1 MGAKHPPGPSA
12 AAGLSGGAG
21 GARGAPPG
29 DGGAH
34 VASTNQDGGEG
45 ANAAE
50 STAMSRIVDIV
61 AHPVRKIACRDVGV
75 NPPVGQSGEA
85 ASAPLPEAGEAEAL
99 FLRAVEADPSDPERA
114 LREIVVA
121 ESVSAATVESLL
133 RILRDYRR
141 GGVAD
146 PDDANGTAGI
156 EEALRSVA
164 ASAPPPVSTDLPIRL
179 GNYRII
185 RPLSIGP
192 SSAVLLA
199 QQEAPIQRE
208 VAIKLLFEDA
218 TEPRFAARVE
228 AERQTLAS
236 LEHPNVARI
245 YDYGIA
251 SDGRPYMVMERVG
264 GGGIVEYCRDAKL
277 PLRARIE
284 LFLEACAAIRAAHAL
299 GILHCDLKPANIL
312 VQVVG
317 GEPHAKVIDFGIAR
331 TVRAAGGERAQLT
344 GLSRAI
350 GTLAAMSPEAL
361 VAGGPPLDT
370 RADVF
375 GLGLVLLE
383 LAAMRAPRSLP
394 ADDLA
399 EALRVVLEEPL
410 PRASK
415 LAEASGER
423 IDADLDAIIA
433 KATARARG
441 DRYESVDAL
450 LRDLERWIAGDEVVA
465 RQRPLGERIRRGAMR
480 RKFAVLLALTAV
492 LALVPLVS
500 GMFRASATRDRAIE
514 AARDALALA
523 RELRDLPGTGD
534 RRNILLT
541 TVAEET
547 RAGLL
552 AAPDDIELLKLRA
565 DGIEEALVARL
576 VRGDPKSDGT
586 RKLSRESEAIRRK
599 IVALR
604 PDDLVARADLSVSL
618 AYKLS
623 TIADEAGF
631 DEVEREQ
638 FGLDL
643 ALHEAD
649 PTSRLFAD
657 NLSWTYQ
664 RVADRAWERGEREL
678 ALAYLDKSAELG
690 EVALALAPESPVSRL
705 TAAVGQQCA
714 WWAARARGDIAE
726 GERRVRRSLELTEE
740 LIARDPR
747 HPRAAAFYL
756 QAVEQFGSF
765 VYVRDGR
772 AAARAM
778 LEDALERVSGID
790 AVRSNAEFVGFPYFG
805 VVTALVSLHDDPA
818 RARALLERARALVE
832 QQRYVEPRADNFP
845 LWEVRLNF
853 LEGLLA
859 MREGDVESFARSVE
873 RAVATARAAPGGPL
887 KSLNVMTTVGDGVAA
902 TMREA
907 ETRAEEAGQAAPF
920 PTRFAVI
927 RASMI
932 AALEEEIAAGA
943 AAAPESSLP
952 LIARRAQAALRG
964 DTVAVEAL
972 NREIRSAP
980 GLRWDG
986 VAETYPLGGTEGAR

>member
-1 MGAKHPPGPSA
+1 VKEGSPQQVSTKAQAIFLAAVERDPQAPARAIAALEASA
-12 AAGLSGGAG
+12 EVATELKAELTAELTAELKAELQRLLEDYERGGIADPAEGGA
-21 GARGAPPG
+21 
-29 DGGAH
+29 
-34 VASTNQDGGEG
+34 
-45 ANAAE
+45 
-50 STAMSRIVDIV
+50 
-61 AHPVRKIACRDVGV
+61 
-75 NPPVGQSGEA
+75 EA
-85 ASAPLPEAGEAEAL
+85 A
-99 FLRAVEADPSDPERA
+99 VERA
-114 LREIVVA
+114 LEEIAAAAPEPVSREIPGRIGHYRV
-121 ESVSAATVESLL
+121 EQTLSV
-133 RILRDYRR
+133 
-141 GGVAD
+141 
-146 PDDANGTAGI
+146 
-156 EEALRSVA
+156 
-164 ASAPPPVSTDLPIRL
+164 
-179 GNYRII
+179 
-185 RPLSIGP
+185 GP
-192 SSAVLLA
+192 YSAVLVA
-199 QQEAPIQRE
+199 EQESPIVRR
-208 VAIKLLFEDA
+208 VAVKLLFEDA
-218 TEPRFAARVE
+218 SDPRLAARVE
-228 AERQTLAS
+228 AERQTLAR
-236 LEHPNVARI
+236 LEHPNIARI
-245 YDYGIA
+245 YDYGIDA
-251 SDGRPYMVMERVG
+251 HDRPYMVMEHVR
-264 GGGIVEYCRDAKL
+264 GGGIVDYCRTNAL
-277 PLRARIE
+277 TLQPRVE
-284 LFLEACAAIRAAHAL
+284 LFLEACAAIRAAHRL
-299 GILHCDLKPANIL
+299 GVLHCDLKPANIL

-317 GEPHAKVIDFGIAR
+317 DEPHAKVIDFGIAR
-331 TVRAAGGERAQLT
+331 AVRTASAERANLT
-344 GLSRAI
+344 ELPHAL

-361 VAGGPPLDT
+361 TPGGAKLDT
-370 RADVF
+370 RSDVF
-375 GLGLVLLE
+375 GLGLVLFE
-383 LAAMRAPRSLP
+383 LATEHPPREVPS
-394 ADDLA
+394 DDFA
-399 EALRVVLEEPL
+399 EALRVVLEEPI
-410 PRASK
+410 PSAARTARA
-415 LAEASGER
+415 AAGARAASTAV
-423 IDADLDAIIA
+423 DPDLDAIIA
-433 KATARARG
+433 KATARDPA
-441 DRYESVDAL
+441 DRYDSVDDFAA
-450 LRDLERWIAGDEVVA
+450 DLERWQQGDAVSA
-465 RQRPLGERIRRGAMR
+465 RQRALGERIRRGVMR

-500 GMFRASATRDRAIE
+500 GMFRASATRARSLE

-576 VRGDPKSDGT
+576 VRGDPKSDAT

-604 PDDLVARADLSVSL
+604 PSDLVARADLSVSL

-623 TIADEAGF
+623 TIDDEAGF

-678 ALAYLDKSAELG
+678 ALGYLDKSAELG

-756 QAVEQFGSF
+756 QAVEEFGSF

-772 AAARAM
+772 AAARAL

-902 TMREA
+902 TIREA
-907 ETRAEEAGQAAPF
+907 EQQAEEAGQAAPF
-920 PTRFAVI
+920 PTRFAEI

-932 AALEEEIAAGA
+932 AALEEGIAAGA

-964 DTVAVEAL
+964 DMAAVESL

-980 GLRWDG
+980 GLHWGGSPRPTRW
-986 VAETYPLGGTEGAR
+986 GGTEGAR

>member
-1 MGAKHPPGPSA
+1 MSPRA
-12 AAGLSGGAG
+12 
-21 GARGAPPG
+21 ARGK
-29 DGGAH
+29 
-34 VASTNQDGGEG
+34 
-45 ANAAE
+45 
-50 STAMSRIVDIV
+50 IV
-61 AHPVRKIACRDVGV
+61 AKRLASDASRSVTER
-75 NPPVGQSGEA
+75 
-85 ASAPLPEAGEAEAL
+85 SAPQPATEAQAL
-99 FLRAVEADPSDPERA
+99 FLAALERDPQAPARAIAALEVSAELAAELKSELRRLLGDYERGGIADPSEGGAEAAVERA
-114 LREIVVA
+114 LQEI
-121 ESVSAATVESLL
+121 AA
-133 RILRDYRR
+133 
-141 GGVAD
+141 
-146 PDDANGTAGI
+146 
-156 EEALRSVA
+156 A
-164 ASAPPPVSTDLPIRL
+164 APEPVSRAIPARI
-179 GNYRII
+179 GHYRIEST
-185 RPLSIGP
+185 LSVGP
-192 SSAVLLA
+192 HSAVLVA
-199 QQEAPIQRE
+199 EQESPILRR
-208 VAIKLLFEDA
+208 VAVKLLFEDA
-218 TEPRFAARVE
+218 SDPRLAARVE
-228 AERQTLAS
+228 AERQTLAK
-236 LEHPNVARI
+236 LEHPNIARI
-245 YDYGIA
+245 YDYGIDA
-251 SDGRPYMVMERVG
+251 HDRPYMVMEHVR
-264 GGGIVEYCRDAKL
+264 GGGIVDYCRTNML
-277 PLRARIE
+277 PLRARVE
-284 LFLEACAAIRAAHAL
+284 LFLEACAAIRAAHRL
-299 GILHCDLKPANIL
+299 GVLHCDLKPANIL
-312 VQVVG
+312 VQIVG
-317 GEPHAKVIDFGIAR
+317 DEPHAKLIDFGIAR
-331 TVRAAGGERAQLT
+331 AVRTASAERASLT
-344 GLSRAI
+344 ELPQAL

-361 VAGGPPLDT
+361 TPGGAKLDT
-370 RADVF
+370 RSDVF
-375 GLGLVLLE
+375 GLGLVLFE
-383 LAAMRAPRSLP
+383 LATLRAPREVPS
-394 ADDLA
+394 DDFA
-399 EALRVVLEEPL
+399 AALRVVLEEPI
-410 PRASK
+410 PRA
-415 LAEASGER
+415 ARVAAREGAGRGEA

-433 KATARARG
+433 KATARDAA
-441 DRYESVDAL
+441 DRYDSVDAL
-450 LRDLERWIAGDEVVA
+450 IADLERWLAGDDVSA
-465 RQRPLGERIRRGAMR
+465 RQRALGERIRRGVMR

-500 GMFRASATRDRAIE
+500 GMFRASATRARSLE

-576 VRGDPKSDGT
+576 VRGDPKSDAT

-604 PDDLVARADLSVSL
+604 PSDLVAKADLSVSL

-623 TIADEAGF
+623 TIDDEAGF

-678 ALAYLDKSAELG
+678 ALGYLDKSAELG

-772 AAARAM
+772 AAARAL

-818 RARALLERARALVE
+818 CARALLERARALVE

-887 KSLNVMTTVGDGVAA
+887 NSLNVMTTVGDGVAA
-902 TMREA
+902 IIREA
-907 ETRAEEAGQAAPF
+907 EQQAEESGQAAPF
-920 PTRFAVI
+920 PTRFAEI

-932 AALEEEIAAGA
+932 AALEEEVAACA

-964 DTVAVEAL
+964 DMAAVESL

>member
-1 MGAKHPPGPSA
+1 MPGRSGRDDGLANEASPARHPSERTSRKVDDFLAPA
-12 AAGLSGGAG
+12 A
-21 GARGAPPG
+21 
-29 DGGAH
+29 AH
-34 VASTNQDGGEG
+34 VAFREVTSPRASHTPSPVGKSDASEANADAVFLQIVERDPRNPGRALAAFLAERSRTEELVRALEQLLREYERGGIADPDEAHGGE
-45 ANAAE
+45 
-50 STAMSRIVDIV
+50 
-61 AHPVRKIACRDVGV
+61 
-75 NPPVGQSGEA
+75 
-85 ASAPLPEAGEAEAL
+85 
-99 FLRAVEADPSDPERA
+99 AVERA
-114 LREIVVA
+114 LA
-121 ESVSAATVESLL
+121 
-133 RILRDYRR
+133 
-141 GGVAD
+141 
-146 PDDANGTAGI
+146 
-156 EEALRSVA
+156 SVA
-164 ASAPPPVSTDLPIRL
+164 AQAPEPVSTAIPTRL
-179 GNYRII
+179 GNYRIL
-185 RPLSIGP
+185 RTLSLGP

-199 QQEAPIQRE
+199 EQEAPIQRE

-218 TEPRFAARVE
+218 SDTRFAARVE
-228 AERQTLAS
+228 LERQTLAS
-236 LEHPNVARI
+236 LEHPNIARI

-251 SDGRPYMVMERVG
+251 PDHRPYMVMEHVG
-264 GGGIVEYCRDAKL
+264 GGNIVDYCRGAKL
-277 PLRARIE
+277 PLRERVE
-284 LFLEACAAIRAAHAL
+284 LFLEACAAIRTAHTL
-299 GILHCDLKPANIL
+299 GVLHCDLKPANVL
-312 VQVVG
+312 VQVVV

-331 TVRAAGGERAQLT
+331 TVRAAGGERAQLAE
-344 GLSRAI
+344 LPRAL
-350 GTLAAMSPEAL
+350 GTLASMSPEAL
-361 VAGGPPLDT
+361 VPGGAPLDT

-383 LAAMRAPRSLP
+383 VATLQQPRSIP
-394 ADDLA
+394 RDDIG
-399 EALRVVLEEPL
+399 EALRIVLEDPI
-410 PRASK
+410 PRASQ
-415 LAEASGER
+415 LAAASGQR
-423 IDADLDAIIA
+423 ADPDFDADLDAVIA
-433 KATARARG
+433 KATARDKRE
-441 DRYESVDAL
+441 RYDSVDAFM
-450 LRDLERWIAGDEVVA
+450 RDLERWIAGDDVVA

-500 GMFRASATRDRAIE
+500 GMFRASATRDRALE

-586 RKLSRESEAIRRK
+586 RRLSRESEAIRRK

-604 PDDLVARADLSVSL
+604 PSDLVAKADLSVSL

-623 TIADEAGF
+623 TIDDEAGF

-678 ALAYLDKSAELG
+678 ALGYLDKSAELG

-714 WWAARARGDIAE
+714 WWTARARGDIAE

-765 VYVRDGR
+765 VYIRDGR
-772 AAARAM
+772 AAACAM

-818 RARALLERARALVE
+818 RARALLERARTLVE

-873 RAVATARAAPGGPL
+873 RAVATARAAPGGPR

-902 TMREA
+902 TIREA
-907 ETRAEEAGQAAPF
+907 EQQAEEAGQASPF
-920 PTRFAVI
+920 PTRFAEI

-952 LIARRAQAALRG
+952 LIARRAQATLRG

-980 GLRWDG
+980 ALRWDG
-986 VAETYPLGGTEGAR
+986 VAETYPLGGTEGVR

>member
-1 MGAKHPPGPSA
+1 MSPRA
-12 AAGLSGGAG
+12 
-21 GARGAPPG
+21 ARGK
-29 DGGAH
+29 
-34 VASTNQDGGEG
+34 
-45 ANAAE
+45 
-50 STAMSRIVDIV
+50 IV
-61 AHPVRKIACRDVGV
+61 AKRSASDALGSVTER
-75 NPPVGQSGEA
+75 
-85 ASAPLPEAGEAEAL
+85 SAPQPATEAQAL
-99 FLRAVEADPSDPERA
+99 FLAALERDPQAPARAIAALEVSAELAAELKSELWRLLGDYERGGIADPAEGGAEAAVERA
-114 LREIVVA
+114 LQEI
-121 ESVSAATVESLL
+121 AA
-133 RILRDYRR
+133 
-141 GGVAD
+141 
-146 PDDANGTAGI
+146 
-156 EEALRSVA
+156 A
-164 ASAPPPVSTDLPIRL
+164 APEPVSRAIPARI
-179 GNYRII
+179 GHYRIE
-185 RPLSIGP
+185 RTLSVGP
-192 SSAVLLA
+192 HSAVLVA
-199 QQEAPIQRE
+199 EQESPILRR
-208 VAIKLLFEDA
+208 VAVKLLFEDA
-218 TEPRFAARVE
+218 SDPRLAARVE
-228 AERQTLAS
+228 AERQTLAK
-236 LEHPNVARI
+236 LEHPNIARI
-245 YDYGIA
+245 YDYGIDA
-251 SDGRPYMVMERVG
+251 HDRPYMVMEHVR
-264 GGGIVEYCRDAKL
+264 GGGIVDYCHANAL
-277 PLRARIE
+277 PLRARVE
-284 LFLEACAAIRAAHAL
+284 LFLEACAAIRAAHRL
-299 GILHCDLKPANIL
+299 GVLHCDLKPANIL
-312 VQVVG
+312 VQIVG
-317 GEPHAKVIDFGIAR
+317 DEPHAKVIDFGIAR
-331 TVRAAGGERAQLT
+331 AVRTASAERASLT
-344 GLSRAI
+344 DLPQAL

-361 VAGGPPLDT
+361 TPGGAKLDT
-370 RADVF
+370 RSDVF
-375 GLGLVLLE
+375 GLGLVLFE
-383 LAAMRAPRSLP
+383 LATLRAPREVPS
-394 ADDLA
+394 DDFA
-399 EALRVVLEEPL
+399 AALRVVLEEPI
-410 PRASK
+410 PSAARVAARAG
-415 LAEASGER
+415 AGRGEA

-433 KATARARG
+433 KATARDAG
-441 DRYESVDAL
+441 DRYDSVDAL
-450 LRDLERWIAGDEVVA
+450 IADLERWLAGDDVAA
-465 RQRPLGERIRRGAMR
+465 RQRALGERIRRGVMR

-500 GMFRASATRDRAIE
+500 GMFRASATRVRSLE

-576 VRGDPKSDGT
+576 VRGDPKSDAT

-604 PDDLVARADLSVSL
+604 PSDLVARADLSVSL

-623 TIADEAGF
+623 TIDDEAGF

-678 ALAYLDKSAELG
+678 ALGYLDKSAELG

-714 WWAARARGDIAE
+714 WWAARARGDVAE

-765 VYVRDGR
+765 VYVQDGR
-772 AAARAM
+772 AAARAL

-902 TMREA
+902 IIREA
-907 ETRAEEAGQAAPF
+907 EQQARESGQAAPF
-920 PTRFAVI
+920 PTRFAEI

-964 DTVAVEAL
+964 NTAAVEAL

>member
-1 MGAKHPPGPSA
+1 VSPRA
-12 AAGLSGGAG
+12 
-21 GARGAPPG
+21 ARGK
-29 DGGAH
+29 
-34 VASTNQDGGEG
+34 
-45 ANAAE
+45 
-50 STAMSRIVDIV
+50 IV
-61 AHPVRKIACRDVGV
+61 AKRSASDALGSVTER
-75 NPPVGQSGEA
+75 
-85 ASAPLPEAGEAEAL
+85 SAPQPATEAQAL
-99 FLRAVEADPSDPERA
+99 FLAALERDPQAPARAIAALEVSAELAAELKSELRRLLEDYERGGIADPAEGGAEAAVERA
-114 LREIVVA
+114 LQEI
-121 ESVSAATVESLL
+121 AA
-133 RILRDYRR
+133 
-141 GGVAD
+141 
-146 PDDANGTAGI
+146 
-156 EEALRSVA
+156 A
-164 ASAPPPVSTDLPIRL
+164 APEPVSRAIPARI
-179 GNYRII
+179 GHYRIE
-185 RPLSIGP
+185 RTLSVGP
-192 SSAVLLA
+192 HSAVLVA
-199 QQEAPIQRE
+199 EQESPILRR
-208 VAIKLLFEDA
+208 VAVKLLFEDA
-218 TEPRFAARVE
+218 SDPRLAARVE
-228 AERQTLAS
+228 AERQTLAK
-236 LEHPNVARI
+236 LEHPNIARI
-245 YDYGIA
+245 YDYGIDA
-251 SDGRPYMVMERVG
+251 HDRPYMVMEHVR
-264 GGGIVEYCRDAKL
+264 GGGIVDYCRANAL
-277 PLRARIE
+277 PLRARVE
-284 LFLEACAAIRAAHAL
+284 LFLEACAAIRAAHRL
-299 GILHCDLKPANIL
+299 GVLHCDLKPANIL
-312 VQVVG
+312 VQIVG
-317 GEPHAKVIDFGIAR
+317 DEPHAKVIDFGIAR
-331 TVRAAGGERAQLT
+331 AVRTASAERASLT
-344 GLSRAI
+344 DLPQAL

-361 VAGGPPLDT
+361 TPGGAKLDT
-370 RADVF
+370 RSDVF
-375 GLGLVLLE
+375 GLGLVLFE
-383 LAAMRAPRSLP
+383 LATLRAPREVPS
-394 ADDLA
+394 DDFA
-399 EALRVVLEEPL
+399 AALRVVLEEPI
-410 PRASK
+410 PSAARVAARK
-415 LAEASGER
+415 GAGRGEA

-433 KATARARG
+433 KATARDAG
-441 DRYESVDAL
+441 DRYDSVDAL
-450 LRDLERWIAGDEVVA
+450 IADLERWLAGDDVAA
-465 RQRPLGERIRRGAMR
+465 RQRALGERIRRGVMR

-500 GMFRASATRDRAIE
+500 GMFRASATRVRSLE

-576 VRGDPKSDGT
+576 VRGDPKSDAT

-604 PDDLVARADLSVSL
+604 PSDLVARADLSVSL

-623 TIADEAGF
+623 TIDDEAGF

-678 ALAYLDKSAELG
+678 ALGYLDKSAELG

-765 VYVRDGR
+765 VYVQDGR
-772 AAARAM
+772 AAARAL

-902 TMREA
+902 TIREA
-907 ETRAEEAGQAAPF
+907 EQQAEEAGQAAPF
-920 PTRFAVI
+920 PTRFAEI

-932 AALEEEIAAGA
+932 AALEEGIAAGA

-964 DTVAVEAL
+964 DMAAVETL

-980 GLRWDG
+980 GLHWGGSPRPTRW
-986 VAETYPLGGTEGAR
+986 GGTEGAR

>member
-1 MGAKHPPGPSA
+1 MSPRA
-12 AAGLSGGAG
+12 
-21 GARGAPPG
+21 ARGK
-29 DGGAH
+29 
-34 VASTNQDGGEG
+34 
-45 ANAAE
+45 
-50 STAMSRIVDIV
+50 IV
-61 AHPVRKIACRDVGV
+61 AKSSASVALGSVTER
-75 NPPVGQSGEA
+75 
-85 ASAPLPEAGEAEAL
+85 SAPQPATEAQAL
-99 FLRAVEADPSDPERA
+99 FLAALERDPQAPARAIAALEVSAELAAELSRLLEDYQRGGIADPSEGGAEAAVERA
-114 LREIVVA
+114 LQEI
-121 ESVSAATVESLL
+121 AA
-133 RILRDYRR
+133 
-141 GGVAD
+141 
-146 PDDANGTAGI
+146 
-156 EEALRSVA
+156 A
-164 ASAPPPVSTDLPIRL
+164 APEPVSRAIPARI
-179 GNYRII
+179 GHYRIE
-185 RPLSIGP
+185 RTLSVGP
-192 SSAVLLA
+192 HSAVLVA
-199 QQEAPIQRE
+199 EQESPILRR
-208 VAIKLLFEDA
+208 VAVKLLFEDA
-218 TEPRFAARVE
+218 SDPRLAARVE
-228 AERQTLAS
+228 AERQTLAK
-236 LEHPNVARI
+236 LEHPNIARI
-245 YDYGIA
+245 YDYGIDA
-251 SDGRPYMVMERVG
+251 HDRPYMVMEHVR
-264 GGGIVEYCRDAKL
+264 GGGIVDYCRTNML
-277 PLRARIE
+277 PLRARVE
-284 LFLEACAAIRAAHAL
+284 LFLEACAAIRAAHRL
-299 GILHCDLKPANIL
+299 GVLHCDLKPANIL
-312 VQVVG
+312 VQIVG
-317 GEPHAKVIDFGIAR
+317 DEPHAKVIDFGIAR
-331 TVRAAGGERAQLT
+331 AVRTASAERASLT
-344 GLSRAI
+344 DLPQAL

-361 VAGGPPLDT
+361 TPGGAKLDT
-370 RADVF
+370 RSDVF
-375 GLGLVLLE
+375 GLGLVLFE
-383 LAAMRAPRSLP
+383 LATLRAPREVPS
-394 ADDLA
+394 DDFA
-399 EALRVVLEEPL
+399 AALRVVLEEPI
-410 PRASK
+410 PSAARTA
-415 LAEASGER
+415 ARTGAGRGEA

-433 KATARARG
+433 KATARDAG
-441 DRYESVDAL
+441 DRYDSVDAL
-450 LRDLERWIAGDEVVA
+450 IADLERWLAGDDVAA
-465 RQRPLGERIRRGAMR
+465 RQRALGERIRRGVMR

-500 GMFRASATRDRAIE
+500 GMFRASATRARSLE
-514 AARDALALA
+514 AAREALALA

-765 VYVRDGR
+765 VYIRDGR

-920 PTRFAVI
+920 PTRFAEI

>member
-1 MGAKHPPGPSA
+1 MSPRA
-12 AAGLSGGAG
+12 
-21 GARGAPPG
+21 ARGK
-29 DGGAH
+29 
-34 VASTNQDGGEG
+34 
-45 ANAAE
+45 
-50 STAMSRIVDIV
+50 IV
-61 AHPVRKIACRDVGV
+61 AKRSASDALGSVTER
-75 NPPVGQSGEA
+75 
-85 ASAPLPEAGEAEAL
+85 SAPQPATEAQAL
-99 FLRAVEADPSDPERA
+99 FLAALERDPQAPARAIAALEVSAELAAELKSELRRLLGDYERGGIADPSEGGAEAAVERA
-114 LREIVVA
+114 LQEI
-121 ESVSAATVESLL
+121 AA
-133 RILRDYRR
+133 
-141 GGVAD
+141 
-146 PDDANGTAGI
+146 
-156 EEALRSVA
+156 A
-164 ASAPPPVSTDLPIRL
+164 APEPVSRAIPARI
-179 GNYRII
+179 GHYRIE
-185 RPLSIGP
+185 RTLSVGP
-192 SSAVLLA
+192 HSAVLVA
-199 QQEAPIQRE
+199 EQESPILRR
-208 VAIKLLFEDA
+208 VAVKLLFEDA
-218 TEPRFAARVE
+218 SDPRLAARVE
-228 AERQTLAS
+228 AERQTLAK
-236 LEHPNVARI
+236 LEHPNIARI
-245 YDYGIA
+245 YDYGIDA
-251 SDGRPYMVMERVG
+251 HDRPYMVMGHVR
-264 GGGIVEYCRDAKL
+264 GGGIVDYCRANAL
-277 PLRARIE
+277 PLRARVE
-284 LFLEACAAIRAAHAL
+284 LFLEACAATRAAHRL
-299 GILHCDLKPANIL
+299 GVLHCDLKPANIL
-312 VQVVG
+312 VQIVG
-317 GEPHAKVIDFGIAR
+317 DEPHAKVIDFGIAR
-331 TVRAAGGERAQLT
+331 AVRTASAERASLT
-344 GLSRAI
+344 ELPQAL

-361 VAGGPPLDT
+361 TPGGAKLDT
-370 RADVF
+370 RSDVF
-375 GLGLVLLE
+375 GLGLVLFE
-383 LAAMRAPRSLP
+383 LATLRAPREVPS
-394 ADDLA
+394 DDFA
-399 EALRVVLEEPL
+399 AALRVVLEEPI
-410 PRASK
+410 PSAARVAARAG
-415 LAEASGER
+415 AGRGEA

-433 KATARARG
+433 KATARDAG
-441 DRYESVDAL
+441 DRYDSVDAL
-450 LRDLERWIAGDEVVA
+450 IADLERWLAGDDVAA
-465 RQRPLGERIRRGAMR
+465 RQRALGERIRRGVMR

-500 GMFRASATRDRAIE
+500 GMFRASATRVRSLE

-576 VRGDPKSDGT
+576 VRGDPKSDAT

-604 PDDLVARADLSVSL
+604 PSDLVARADLSVSL

-623 TIADEAGF
+623 TIDDEAGF

-678 ALAYLDKSAELG
+678 ALGYLDKSAELG

-756 QAVEQFGSF
+756 QAVEEFGSF
-765 VYVRDGR
+765 VYVQDGR
-772 AAARAM
+772 AAARAL

-902 TMREA
+902 TIREA
-907 ETRAEEAGQAAPF
+907 EQQAEEAGQAAPF
-920 PTRFAVI
+920 PTRFAEI

-932 AALEEEIAAGA
+932 AALEEGIAAGA

-964 DTVAVEAL
+964 DMAAVETL

-980 GLRWDG
+980 GLHWGGSPRPTRW
-986 VAETYPLGGTEGAR
+986 GGTEGAR